1 MFCLRVNF
9 KTKVLIMETAEMCGL
24 TVTDVL
30 RTVARW
36 IDKGRVLFA
45 DPEKT
50 TATVREKN
58 GNVIN
63 LKISP
68 DYHTELLDFL
78 SADITMPKY
87 CESQKQF
94 RSLVVAACVVT
105 QRKVRPEWERQKDFD
120 RQLKECQLS
129 SVQEKAA
136 LLGLGAAV

>member
-1 MFCLRVNF
+1 VR
-9 KTKVLIMETAEMCGL
+9 
-24 TVTDVL
+24 
-30 RTVARW
+30 
-36 IDKGRVLFA
+36 FA

-68 DYHTELLDFL
+68 DYHAELLDFL
-78 SADITMPKY
+78 SAGITMPKY

>member
-68 DYHTELLDFL
+68 DYHAELLDFL

-94 RSLVVAACVVT
+94 RSLVVAACIVT

>member
-1 MFCLRVNF
+1 
-9 KTKVLIMETAEMCGL
+9 
-24 TVTDVL
+24 
-30 RTVARW
+30 
-36 IDKGRVLFA
+36 
-45 DPEKT
+45 
-50 TATVREKN
+50 
-58 GNVIN
+58 